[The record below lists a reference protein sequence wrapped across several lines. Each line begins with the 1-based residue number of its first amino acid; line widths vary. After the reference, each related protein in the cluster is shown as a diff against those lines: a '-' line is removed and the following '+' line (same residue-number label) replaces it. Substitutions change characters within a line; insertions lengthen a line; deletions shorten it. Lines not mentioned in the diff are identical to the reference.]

1 VSSPKHRTQQRRPWL
16 LIEFDAVRY
25 LELMPPAPR
34 QVIEARDHRL
44 ELSSGPLL
52 MGILNATPDSFYD
65 GGRHRDVEAQFGRA
79 RELLDQGAD
88 LIDVGGQ
95 SAVTNRPAVGAAEE
109 IDRVVPLVERIASL
123 GAVVS
128 VDTYRAEVAQAAI
141 DAGAVIVNDPSG
153 LSDPDLGAVCAR
165 ERAALVVTH
174 TRARPKQKLR
184 DPRYAD
190 IVEDVKRFLHG
201 RLRQAQ
207 SLGIEPS
214 RLLICPGPDLGKEPA
229 QTVELLRRL
238 DHLQELGQ
246 PILLSVSRKDF
257 VGALLGRP
265 PRERLAGTLAAI
277 ANGVARGAQV
287 LRVHDVAETRD
298 FLTVSAALN
307 GKLETPSGL
316 RLADELRWEQ
326 SQEVEWATSR

>member
-1 VSSPKHRTQQRRPWL
+1 
-16 LIEFDAVRY
+16 
-25 LELMPPAPR
+25 MPQALR
-34 QVIEARDHRL
+34 QVIDARGRRL
-44 ELSSGPLL
+44 ELGPRPLL

-65 GGRHRDVEAQFGRA
+65 GGRHRGVEAQFERA

-95 SAVTNRPAVGAAEE
+95 SAVTNRPAVSVAEE
-109 IDRVVPLVERIASL
+109 IERVAPLVERIASV

-153 LSDPDLGAVCAR
+153 LSDPDLASVCAR

-174 TRARPKQKLR
+174 TRAQPKQKLR

-190 IVEDVKRFLHG
+190 IVEDVKRFLKG
-201 RLRQAQ
+201 RLQQAQ
-207 SLGIEPS
+207 SIGIDPD

-229 QTVELLRRL
+229 QTIELLRRL
-238 DHLQELGQ
+238 EDLHELGQ

-277 ANGVARGAQV
+277 ANGVARGARV

-298 FLTVSAALN
+298 FLTVSSALD
-307 GKLETPSGL
+307 GEMETLKGL
-316 RLADELRWEQ
+316 HLRDELRREQ
-326 SQEVEWATSR
+326 ADGGAEQRVFKEAVHERVG

>member
-1 VSSPKHRTQQRRPWL
+1 ML
-16 LIEFDAVRY
+16 
-25 LELMPPAPR
+25 PPPS
-34 QVIEARDHRL
+34 QVIRARDRRL
-44 ELSSGPLL
+44 ELGPRPLV

-65 GGRHRDVEAQFGRA
+65 GGRHRGVEAQFARA
-79 RELLDQGAD
+79 RELLDEGAD

-95 SAVTNRPAVGAAEE
+95 SAVTNRPAVSVEGE

-128 VDTYRAEVAQAAI
+128 VDTYRAEVAEAAI
-141 DAGAVIVNDPSG
+141 GAGAVIVNDPSG
-153 LSDPDLGAVCAR
+153 LSDPDLAAVCAR

-201 RLRQAQ
+201 RLSQAQ
-207 SLGIEPS
+207 SQGVES
-214 RLLICPGPDLGKEPA
+214 DRLLICPGPDLGKEPA

-238 DHLQELGQ
+238 EELHELGQ

-265 PRERLAGTLAAI
+265 PKERLAGTLAAM
-277 ANGVARGAQV
+277 ANGVARGARV

-307 GKLETPSGL
+307 GELQTPS
-316 RLADELRWEQ
+316 RLKLTDDLRWEQ
-326 SQEVEWATSR
+326 AQEAV

>member
-1 VSSPKHRTQQRRPWL
+1 
-16 LIEFDAVRY
+16 VRY
-25 LELMPPAPR
+25 LELMLPAR
-34 QVIEARDHRL
+34 SQVIHARDRRL
-44 ELSSGPLL
+44 EFGPRPLL
-52 MGILNATPDSFYD
+52 MGILNTTPDSFYD
-65 GGRHRDVEAQFGRA
+65 GGRHRGVDAQFTRA
-79 RELLDQGAD
+79 RELLDEGAD

-95 SAVTNRPAVGAAEE
+95 SAVTNRPAASVAEE

-128 VDTYRAEVAQAAI
+128 VDTYRAKVAEAAI
-141 DAGAVIVNDPSG
+141 GAGAVIVNDPSG
-153 LSDPDLGAVCAR
+153 LSDPDLAAVCAR

-190 IVEDVKRFLHG
+190 VVEDVKRFLHG
-201 RLRQAQ
+201 RLSQAQ
-207 SLGIEPS
+207 SQGVAPD

-238 DHLQELGQ
+238 EELHELGR

-265 PRERLAGTLAAI
+265 PRERLAGTLAAM
-277 ANGVARGAQV
+277 ANGVAHGARV

-298 FLTVSAALN
+298 FLTVSAVLN
-307 GKLETPSGL
+307 GELQTPGGL
-316 RLADELRWEQ
+316 RLADDLRWEQ
-326 SQEVEWATSR
+326 AQEAV